1 MSSIESNEL
10 ASFHSF
16 VSDQLRVGRGN
27 VSPEEALDLWRAQ
40 HPAPDSE
47 DEETLAVREALEDM
61 RRGDT
66 GLAIDQF
73 DHEFRSRHGLKA
85 E

>member
-1 MSSIESNEL
+1 MSSVAGNEL

-16 VSDQLRVGRGN
+16 VSEQLRQGRGD
-27 VSPEEALDLWRAQ
+27 VSPEEALDLWRSQ
-40 HPAPDSE
+40 HPSPDLAD
-47 DEETLAVREALEDM
+47 DELAAVQEALDDM
-61 RRGDT
+61 RAGDQD
-66 GLAIDQF
+66 LPLNQF